1 MKNTDATSV
10 LQALIEGRE
19 PGSDDLLPAECV
31 VHRADVLRALLTAV
45 SALERAETR
54 LQRRAL
60 LPDNVGQPWTADEE
74 TRLVEAFKAGQ
85 SPEEI
90 ARRHRRTVRAVEAR
104 LQRMGL
110 LKEEDRTTHGGF
122 ASQG

>member
-1 MKNTDATSV
+1 M
-10 LQALIEGRE
+10 
-19 PGSDDLLPAECV
+19 
-31 VHRADVLRALLTAV
+31 
-45 SALERAETR
+45 
-54 LQRRAL
+54 QRRAL
-60 LPDNVGQPWTADEE
+60 LPENVGQPWTADEE

>member
-1 MKNTDATSV
+1 MRGSSC
-10 LQALIEGRE
+10 GRT
-19 PGSDDLLPAECV
+19 A
-31 VHRADVLRALLTAV
+31 RAAYAIT
-45 SALERAETR
+45 ALERSEAR